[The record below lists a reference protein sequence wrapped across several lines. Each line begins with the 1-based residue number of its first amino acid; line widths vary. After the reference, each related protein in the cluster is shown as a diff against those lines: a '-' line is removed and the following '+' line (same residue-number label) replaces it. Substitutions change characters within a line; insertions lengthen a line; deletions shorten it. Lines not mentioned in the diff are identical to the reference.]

1 MGLILEQKLSP
12 YATHHAPRPW
22 VFSLIKYSGSLGI
35 SHAWVFLLL
44 LLLNGSVTLSKLF
57 NIFEPKFLQFLKEHI
72 QSDDLQVLL
81 TTGMKLSFHPV
92 FLYHLVGAGC
102 SEILNSD
109 PGVLQN
115 EEPPVPTRHTK
126 DSARSSFK

>member
-22 VFSLIKYSGSLGI
+22 AFSLIKYSGSLGI

-81 TTGMKLSFHPV
+81 TTGLKLSFT
-92 FLYHLVGAGC
+92 L
-102 SEILNSD
+102 
-109 PGVLQN
+109 
-115 EEPPVPTRHTK
+115 
-126 DSARSSFK
+126 SSFIILLGPAVVKS